1 MTTDFQIRLI
11 GGEGYVTEDDL
22 KRLGKQTAII
32 LERLNRFKDGWL
44 QGWLTAKYLE
54 TESGATRVASRI
66 TDLKYAGFLIESR
79 RGSDKR
85 AEYRLVG
92 RGEPPV
98 RKTRHCETC
107 SCE

>member
-22 KRLGKQTAII
+22 KRFGGHARRI
-32 LERLNRFKDGWL
+32 LRSLDSQYGRWVP
-44 QGWLTAKYLE
+44 AASLE
-54 TESGATRVASRI
+54 YISGSKRVASRV

-107 SCE
+107 SCDAAN